1 MTAEEKVVDLVS
13 LLERGRSVLVFT
25 GAGVSTRSGIP
36 DYRGPQG
43 TWTKRQPTTYQSFMS
58 SDAARREYW
67 DYKLES
73 WDQWR
78 DAEPN
83 ATHIACVELER
94 AGRLRMVV
102 TQNIDGLHTKAGTTT
117 ARLVELHGTNNAVEC
132 QTCGRRS
139 EPAVHFESF
148 RATGAPPIC
157 ACAGL
162 LKPATISFGQS
173 LRVEDLER
181 AQQSAYDCD
190 LVIALGST
198 LSVYPAA
205 GIPLI
210 AANNGAPYVII
221 NSGETDH
228 DGMREVALRIDGDVA
243 EIFPEAVRA
252 VLSKDDVA

>member
-1 MTAEEKVVDLVS
+1 MLDIADQLAS
-13 LLERGRSVLVFT
+13 LLRTARHVLVFT

-43 TWTKRQPTTYQSFMS
+43 TWTRRQPTTYQSFMS

-73 WDQWR
+73 WDAWR

-83 ATHIACVELER
+83 ATHVAGVELER
-94 AGRLRMVV
+94 AGRLEMLV
-102 TQNIDGLHTKAGTTT
+102 TQNVDGLHSKAGTTDE
-117 ARLVELHGTNNAVEC
+117 RLVELHGTNNAVEC
-132 QTCGRRS
+132 QSCGERS
-139 EPAVHFESF
+139 EPAAHFESF
-148 RATGAPPIC
+148 RATGVPPLC
-157 ACAGL
+157 ACGGF

-173 LRVEDLER
+173 LRHEDLER
-181 AQQSAYDCD
+181 AQRAALACD
-190 LVIALGST
+190 LVVALGST

-210 AANNGAPYVII
+210 AANNGAPYAII

-228 DGMREVALRIDGDVA
+228 DGMREVTLRIEGDVS
-243 EIFPEAVRA
+243 EIFPAAVRVA
-252 VLSKDDVA
+252 LNDDETR

>member
-1 MTAEEKVVDLVS
+1 MLDTTDKLAS
-13 LLERGRSVLVFT
+13 LLRRARRVLVFT

-73 WDQWR
+73 WDAWR

-83 ATHIACVELER
+83 ATHVACVELER
-94 AGRLRMVV
+94 AGRLEMLV
-102 TQNIDGLHTKAGTTT
+102 TQNVDGLHSKAGTTDE
-117 ARLVELHGTNNAVEC
+117 RLVELHGTNNAVEC
-132 QTCGRRS
+132 QSCGERS
-139 EPAVHFESF
+139 EPAAHFESF
-148 RATGAPPIC
+148 RATGVPPLC
-157 ACAGL
+157 SCGGF

-173 LRVEDLER
+173 LRHEDLER
-181 AQQSAYDCD
+181 AQQAALACD
-190 LVIALGST
+190 LVVALGST

-228 DGMREVALRIDGDVA
+228 DDMREVTLRIDGDVS
-243 EIFPEAVRA
+243 EIFPAAVRA
-252 VLSKDDVA
+252 SLNDDESR

>member
-1 MTAEEKVVDLVS
+1 MLDTTDKLAS
-13 LLERGRSVLVFT
+13 LLRRARRVLVFT

-73 WDQWR
+73 WDAWR

-83 ATHIACVELER
+83 ATHVACVELER
-94 AGRLRMVV
+94 AGRLEMLV
-102 TQNIDGLHTKAGTTT
+102 TQNVDGLHSKAGTTDE
-117 ARLVELHGTNNAVEC
+117 RLVELHGTNNAVEC
-132 QTCGRRS
+132 QSCGERS
-139 EPAVHFESF
+139 EPAAHFESF
-148 RATGAPPIC
+148 RATGVPPLC
-157 ACAGL
+157 ACGGF

-173 LRVEDLER
+173 LRHEDLER
-181 AQQSAYDCD
+181 AQQAALACD
-190 LVIALGST
+190 LVVALGST

-228 DGMREVALRIDGDVA
+228 DDMREVTLRIDGDVS
-243 EIFPEAVRA
+243 EIFPAAVRA
-252 VLSKDDVA
+252 SLNDDESR